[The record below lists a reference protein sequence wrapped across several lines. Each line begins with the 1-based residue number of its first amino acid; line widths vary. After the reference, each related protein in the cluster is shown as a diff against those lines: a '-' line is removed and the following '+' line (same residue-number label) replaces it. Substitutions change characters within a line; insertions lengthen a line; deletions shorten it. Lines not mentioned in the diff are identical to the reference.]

1 MTVKLVG
8 RVAAL
13 AIGAAAA
20 AACVGGSS
28 SVSEKDKLALKQY
41 VLEKAP
47 DSIPRKIEA
56 NFDGKLMLL
65 GAKVEPEGA
74 LKSGQQV
81 KLTLYWRADKKLE
94 NGWNLFT
101 HLLDGSGE
109 RILNIDNVGPLR
121 EWKETRQAL
130 PPSAWEPGKVY
141 VDEQTFTLPPNVK
154 TAKVS
159 IVTGVWREA
168 DRLKIVA
175 GPKDGDNRALVAT
188 LEVSGAAAAPPPP
201 PPRTPLLRA
210 DKLPKGSKINVD
222 GKLDEEAWKSA
233 AGTGPFVDVR
243 TGQPNST
250 FPVNGSAR
258 LLWDDQG
265 FYAGFEVK
273 DSKVT
278 GGFPKG
284 AKDPHLWTKDTV
296 ELMIDP
302 DGDGDNKDYYELQV
316 GPQNLVFD
324 SQFDDYNSPKTDPN
338 GPFGHQEWS
347 FGGKSAVTIDGT
359 IDKDDDTDKGY
370 VVELFVPW
378 KSLGKAKKAPPNLGD
393 VWRLNFYAMQDGGG
407 VAWSAILGQGNFHKA
422 ARFGKVLWAEKGWPP
437 PAASASAAGSAAPPP
452 SSAVKIPVVGAG
464 PKLPVAPT
472 PPKP

>member
-8 RVAAL
+8 RIAGV
-13 AIGAAAA
+13 AIGMAAAT
-20 AACVGGSS
+20 ACVGGSS

-41 VLEKAP
+41 VLDKAP
-47 DSIPRKIEA
+47 DSIPQKVEA

-65 GAKVEPEGA
+65 GAKLEPAGPVKA
-74 LKSGQQV
+74 GQQV
-81 KLTLYWRADKKLE
+81 KLTMYWRSDKKLDA
-94 NGWNLFT
+94 GWNLFT
-101 HLLDGSGE
+101 HVLDGSGE
-109 RILNIDNVGPLR
+109 RILNIDNVGPIR

-130 PPSAWEPGKVY
+130 PPSAWEPGKIY
-141 VDEQTFTLPPNVK
+141 VDEQTFTLPNNVK

-188 LEVSGAAAAPPPP
+188 LETSAAAAPPPP
-201 PPRTPLLRA
+201 PPRTPMIRV
-210 DKLPKGSKINVD
+210 DKLAKGTKITVD

-233 AGTGPFVDVR
+233 PATGPFVDVR
-243 TGQPNST
+243 TGQPNKE

-258 LLWDDQG
+258 LLWDEQG
-265 FYAGFEVK
+265 FYVGFEVRDAK
-273 DSKVT
+273 LT

-296 ELMIDP
+296 ELMVDP

-324 SQFDDYNSPKTDPN
+324 SQFDDYNAPKQDPD

-378 KSLGKAKKAPPNLGD
+378 KSFTKAKKSPPAIGD
-393 VWRLNFYAMQDGGG
+393 VWRLNLYAMQGGGG

-422 ARFGKVLWAEKGWPP
+422 ARFGKVLWAEKGWPAA
-437 PAASASAAGSAAPPP
+437 PAASASAAASGAPPP
-452 SSAVKIPVVGAG
+452 SGSVKIPVLGKG
-464 PKLPVAPT
+464 PTLPLAPA